1 MIVSR
6 IHKSGIST
14 GVDETTF
21 TSRYELFLPEDLL
34 LKDSFKSSQYSPTE
48 ASLSTKQS
56 RPSFCTRG
64 AFLIPY
70 LFFMV
75 VGAVPIFF
83 LEYAIAQ
90 FSSSSTL
97 TVWKICPLMKGVG
110 YGALLVSTIFCVYFN
125 IFMTWT
131 IYFLYQSMTS
141 ILPWSHCN
149 NEWNT
154 DNCLDNSR
162 HNASFSNVSKEANWS
177 MNTNL
182 TKMTPSEEYWKY
194 NVLQITSGI
203 EDLGG
208 IRLELLACLFA
219 AWVLVF
225 LCLFNGIKSS
235 GKIVY
240 VTVTFP
246 YIVLIIFLVRAVTLP
261 GAIEGIKFFIIPKWH
276 NLLSTKV
283 WGEAAVQIFFS
294 SGAGWGAILTMAS
307 FNKFHHNM
315 YRDAIIVP
323 AINSGTSIFAGFVT
337 FSILGFM
344 AHEKGMAVEDV
355 LTQGP
360 GLVFMAYPEA
370 ISRLPVSPFFGTF
383 ETITSALTDEFP
395 KLLRKKKMLVTAGV
409 CFLGFLLDIPL
420 IMQGGMYILQIV
432 DWYCGLFTPMLVA
445 VIECIVIG
453 WIYGTDQFYK
463 DIEMMIGYTPCTG
476 WKICWKFITPVVI
489 LVSILRIQT
498 MYRVEDLLEIY
509 NSGCYTGWK
518 ICWKFITPVVILV
531 MLVFNMT
538 QLQPVSYNHYQ
549 YPSYAIVIGWVIGMV
564 SVAPIPLYMIKAI
577 ACAEGSLQQ
586 RIGCLLRPISEWE
599 PVLRNEK
606 NRMETCTLTYFK
618 PTEVDKCELNSTKN
632 TDEIQNIL

>member
-1 MIVSR
+1 MSNVKENTTKKQNEDR
-6 IHKSGIST
+6 ENWSGRLDFIMSCI
-14 GVDETTF
+14 G
-21 TSRYELFLPEDLL
+21 
-34 LKDSFKSSQYSPTE
+34 YSVGIGNIWRFPY
-48 ASLSTKQS
+48 LCYKNGG
-56 RPSFCTRG
+56 G

-70 LFFMV
+70 LLFMV

-83 LEYAIAQ
+83 LEYAVAQ

-110 YGALLVSTIFCVYFN
+110 YGALLVSAIFCVYFN

-131 IYFLYQSMTS
+131 LYFLYQSMTS
-141 ILPWSHCN
+141 VLPWSHCN

-154 DNCLDNSR
+154 ENCLDSSR
-162 HNASFSNVSKEANWS
+162 YNASISNVSKEGNWS
-177 MNTNL
+177 MSKNL
-182 TKMTPSEEYWKY
+182 TKMTASEEYWKF

-203 EDLGG
+203 EDVGS
-208 IRLELLACLFA
+208 IRLELLACLFI

-246 YIVLIIFLVRAVTLP
+246 YIVLVIFLVRAVTLP

-294 SGAGWGAILTMAS
+294 SGAGWGAILTLAS

-315 YRDAIIVP
+315 YRDAMIVP

-370 ISRLPVSPFFGTF
+370 ISRLPVSPLWSILFFLMMLTIAIDTQFGTF

-395 KLLRKKKMLVTAGV
+395 QLLRKRKMLVTAGV
-409 CFLGFLLDIPL
+409 CFLGLVLDIPL
-420 IMQGGMYILQIV
+420 IMQGGIYILQIV

-463 DIEMMIGYTPCTG
+463 DIEMMIGYKPCR
-476 WKICWKFITPVVI
+476 WWSIFWKFITPIVI
-489 LVSILRIQT
+489 
-498 MYRVEDLLEIY
+498 M
-509 NSGCYTGWK
+509 
-518 ICWKFITPVVILV
+518 V

-538 QLQPVSYNHYQ
+538 QLQPVSYNTYQ
-549 YPSYAIVIGWVIGMV
+549 YPSYAIVIGWVVGMV
-564 SVAPIPLYMIKAI
+564 SVVPIPLYMIKAV
-577 ACAEGSLQQ
+577 ACAEGTIQQ
-586 RIGCLLRPISEWE
+586 RIRCLLRPVSEWE
-599 PVLRNEK
+599 TFLKKEK

-618 PTEVDKCELNSTKN
+618 STEIDKCESNSTK
-632 TDEIQNIL
+632 TTGEIQNML

>member
-1 MIVSR
+1 
-6 IHKSGIST
+6 
-14 GVDETTF
+14 
-21 TSRYELFLPEDLL
+21 
-34 LKDSFKSSQYSPTE
+34 
-48 ASLSTKQS
+48 
-56 RPSFCTRG
+56 
-64 AFLIPY
+64 
-70 LFFMV
+70 MV

-370 ISRLPVSPFFGTF
+370 ISRLPVSPLWAILFFLMMLTIAIDTQFGTF

-453 WIYGTDQFYK
+453 WIYGTDKFYK
-463 DIEMMIGYTPCTG
+463 DIEMMIGYTPC
-476 WKICWKFITPVVI
+476 
-489 LVSILRIQT
+489 
-498 MYRVEDLLEIY
+498 
-509 NSGCYTGWK
+509 TGWK

-577 ACAEGSLQQ
+577 ACAEGSLHA

>member
-1 MIVSR
+1 MSNIKEKASQKQNEGR
-6 IHKSGIST
+6 ENWSGRLDFILSCI
-14 GVDETTF
+14 G
-21 TSRYELFLPEDLL
+21 
-34 LKDSFKSSQYSPTE
+34 YSVGIGNIWRFPY
-48 ASLSTKQS
+48 LCYKNGG
-56 RPSFCTRG
+56 G

-70 LFFMV
+70 LLFMV

-97 TVWKICPLMKGVG
+97 AVWKICPLMKGVG
-110 YGALLVSTIFCVYFN
+110 YGALLVSTIFCVYCN

-154 DNCLDNSR
+154 DNCSDNSR
-162 HNASFSNVSKEANWS
+162 HNASLSNVSKEANWS

-203 EDLGG
+203 EDVGG

-370 ISRLPVSPFFGTF
+370 ISRLPVSPLWAILFFLMMLTIAIDTQFGTF

-463 DIEMMIGYTPCTG
+463 DIEMMIGYKPC
-476 WKICWKFITPVVI
+476 
-489 LVSILRIQT
+489 
-498 MYRVEDLLEIY
+498 
-509 NSGCYTGWK
+509 TGWK

-549 YPSYAIVIGWVIGMV
+549 YPSYAIAIGWVIGMV

-599 PVLRNEK
+599 PVLKNEK

>member
-276 NLLSTKV
+276 NLLSTK
-283 WGEAAVQIFFS
+283 GC
-294 SGAGWGAILTMAS
+294 
-307 FNKFHHNM
+307 HNC
-315 YRDAIIVP
+315 
-323 AINSGTSIFAGFVT
+323 TSN
-337 FSILGFM
+337 
-344 AHEKGMAVEDV
+344 
-355 LTQGP
+355 QQWNN
-360 GLVFMAYPEA
+360 
-370 ISRLPVSPFFGTF
+370 FGTF